1 MRLRGFDYEI
11 SARMAKKINTSAGLL
26 LYKFQALEI
35 YFFLVHP
42 GGPYF
47 TKKDEGSWTIPKG
60 EIDLNEDELDAA
72 KREFIEE
79 TGYLPR
85 GNFIALNAIQQKG
98 GKIVKCWAIEGDID
112 PAKLVSNTFDIEWP
126 PKSGKMQT
134 YPEIDRGDW
143 FTFTEARKKINERQ
157 ISFLEQVIVHGK

>member
-1 MRLRGFDYEI
+1 MRLHGFDYEI
-11 SARMAKKINTSAGLL
+11 SVQMAKKINTSAGLL

-60 EIDLNEDELDAA
+60 EIDFNEDELDAA

-112 PAKLVSNTFDIEWP
+112 PARLVSNTFDMEWP

-143 FTFTEARKKINERQ
+143 FTFAEARRKINERQ
-157 ISFLEQVIVHGK
+157 ISFLEQVIAHGK

>member
-1 MRLRGFDYEI
+1 MLLHGFDYGI
-11 SARMAKKINTSAGLL
+11 AAPMVKKINTSAGLL

-47 TKKDEGSWTIPKG
+47 TKKDEGSWTILKG
-60 EIDLNEDELDAA
+60 EIDMNEDELDAA

-79 TGYLPR
+79 TGYLPG
-85 GNFIALNAIQQKG
+85 GNFIALNSIQQKG

-112 PAKLVSNTFDIEWP
+112 PAKLVSNTFEMEWP

-134 YPEIDRGDW
+134 YPEIDRGAW
-143 FTFTEARKKINERQ
+143 FTFAEAKKKINERQ
-157 ISFLEQVIVHGK
+157 ISFLEQVIAHGK

>member
-1 MRLRGFDYEI
+1 
-11 SARMAKKINTSAGLL
+11 MAKKLYISAGLL

-60 EIDLNEDELDAA
+60 EINLDEDELDAA

-79 TGYLPR
+79 TGYLPS
-85 GNFIALNAIQQKG
+85 GNFIPLNAIQQKG
-98 GKIVKCWAIEGDID
+98 GKTVKCWAIEGDID
-112 PAKLVSNTFDIEWP
+112 PVRLVSNTFAIEWP
-126 PKSGKMQT
+126 PKSGRIQT

-143 FTFTEARKKINERQ
+143 FTFAEAKKKINERQ
-157 ISFLEQVIVHGK
+157 IPFLEQVIAHGK

>member
-1 MRLRGFDYEI
+1 MRLHGFDYEI

-79 TGYLPR
+79 TGYLPL

-98 GKIVKCWAIEGDID
+98 GKIVRCWAIEGDID
-112 PAKLVSNTFDIEWP
+112 PARLVSNTFEMEWP

>member
-1 MRLRGFDYEI
+1 
-11 SARMAKKINTSAGLL
+11 MAKKINTSAGLL
-26 LYKFQALEI
+26 LYKFEALEI

-60 EIDLNEDELDAA
+60 EIDLYEDELEAA

-79 TGYLPR
+79 TGYLPS
-85 GNFIALNAIQQKG
+85 GNFIALQAIQQKG

-112 PAKLVSNTFDIEWP
+112 PADLVSNTFEMEWP
-126 PKSGKMQT
+126 PRSGRQAT
-134 YPEIDRGDW
+134 FPEVDRAAW
-143 FTFTEARKKINERQ
+143 FPLEIARQKINPAQAALLDE
-157 ISFLEQVIVHGK
+157 LEAVA

>member
-1 MRLRGFDYEI
+1 
-11 SARMAKKINTSAGLL
+11 MAKKINISAGLL

-47 TKKDEGSWTIPKG
+47 ARKDEGSWTIPKG
-60 EIDLNEDELDAA
+60 EIDPNEDELDAA
-72 KREFIEE
+72 KREFMEE

-85 GNFIALNAIQQKG
+85 GNFIALNPIQQKG

-112 PAKLVSNTFDIEWP
+112 PAVLVSNTFEMEWP
-126 PKSGKMQT
+126 PKSGKIQT

-143 FTFTEARKKINERQ
+143 FTFAEAGKKINERQ
-157 ISFLEQVIVHGK
+157 ISFLDQVIAHVT